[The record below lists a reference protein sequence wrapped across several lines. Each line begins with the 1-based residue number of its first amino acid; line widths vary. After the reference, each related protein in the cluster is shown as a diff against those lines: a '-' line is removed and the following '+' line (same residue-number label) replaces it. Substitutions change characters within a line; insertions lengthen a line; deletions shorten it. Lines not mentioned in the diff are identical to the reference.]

1 MPDVVVWGVELPFL
15 LVIFIVSGL
24 MHLIVDAFFA
34 RKGIYSQVWHP
45 GLFRVAIFMCI
56 FSVSGLIFYVY

>member
-1 MPDVVVWGVELPFL
+1 MPDVVLFGIELPFL
-15 LVIFIVSGL
+15 LVIFIFSGL
-24 MHLIVDAFFA
+24 IHLMVDALFVRWA
-34 RKGIYSQVWHP
+34 VYNNVWHP

>member
-1 MPDVVVWGVELPFL
+1 
-15 LVIFIVSGL
+15 L